1 VRVLTFAPATDVT
14 EDEGGGLSAHGFA
27 MTSAFV
33 AGLPTMI
40 TVQMILAVCALTGDD
55 YDPVQYII
63 ATSPTGERAGTVE
76 FGWHWDDNPETPVKF
91 RAFVQNMPL
100 QVTTT
105 GVYRIGLYDS
115 LDAAQTDIEFPLPV
129 YTYDPLTQGPG
140 HF

>member
-63 ATSPTGERAGTVE
+63 ATSPAGERAGVVE
-76 FGWHWDDNPETPVKF
+76 FSWHWDDNPETPVKF

-115 LDAAQTDIEFPLPV
+115 LDATQTDIEFPLPF

>member
-1 VRVLTFAPATDVT
+1 
-14 EDEGGGLSAHGFA
+14 

-33 AGLPTMI
+33 SQLPTVI
-40 TVQMILAVCALTGDD
+40 TIQMILAVCALTGDE
-55 YDPVQYII
+55 YEPEQFII
-63 ATSPTGERAGTVE
+63 ATAPTGERAGTVE
-76 FGWHWDDNPETPVKF
+76 FNWHWDDNPETPVKF

-105 GVYRIGLYDS
+105 GIYRIGLYDS
-115 LDAAQTDIEFPLPV
+115 LDATQTDIEFPLPV